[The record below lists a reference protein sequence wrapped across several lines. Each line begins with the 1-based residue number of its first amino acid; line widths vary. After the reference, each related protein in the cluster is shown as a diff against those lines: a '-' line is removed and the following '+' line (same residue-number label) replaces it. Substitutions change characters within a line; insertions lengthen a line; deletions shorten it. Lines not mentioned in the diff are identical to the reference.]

1 MRWALDPDQEMFV
14 DAFSD
19 VLDRAATPAKVRH
32 QLDAADPSEF
42 ERVLSDDGWLAIGV
56 GEEAGGQGGGLLE
69 LALAAEQLARRAAP
83 SSAWTATALALP
95 ALDAARS
102 EAAISEGTF
111 VAIAANAGEPL
122 DAVGTSAAPDAQ
134 SSVTVAEGALTGRV
148 DLVLGGDRAGLFV
161 VPAGSDLYLVE
172 ASAPGVSV
180 SPRALLDR
188 SRSAADIAFNGTP
201 VTRLDRDAHSF
212 LSTAALR
219 AAVLIAADSL
229 GAATRLRE
237 LAVEYSTQ
245 RTQFGAPIGSFQA
258 MKHAAATMLV
268 NEEASRSLVYYAAAS
283 VETALD
289 EGPLHAA
296 AAKAQVTAAGSAAAE
311 SSLTMHGAI
320 GYTWEHDLQ
329 LLYKRAKLDVAL
341 FGDPARWN
349 ERIADALDLVPAR

>member
-42 ERVLSDDGWLAIGV
+42 ERVLADDGWLAIGV

-95 ALDAARS
+95 ALDFARS

-111 VAIAANAGEPL
+111 VAIAANASEPL
-122 DAVGTSAAPDAQ
+122 DAVDAQ
-134 SSVTVAEGALTGRV
+134 SSVTVTNGSVTGRL
-148 DLVLGGDRAGLFV
+148 DLVLGGDRARLFV

-172 ASAPGVSV
+172 AAAPGVSV

-188 SRSAADIAFNGTP
+188 SRSAADIAFSGAP
-201 VTRLDRDAHSF
+201 ASRLDRDAQSF
-212 LSTAALR
+212 LSAAALR

-245 RTQFGAPIGSFQA
+245 RTQFGVPIGSFQA

-283 VETALD
+283 VEAALD
-289 EGPLHAA
+289 EAPLHAA

-349 ERIADALDLVPAR
+349 ERIADALDLVPAP